1 MNQASNMK
9 SLLELTAGVST
20 HRLKLR
26 PGSRRPNSTGGPLG
40 SQLAARLLSLAPFK
54 WQQAEQQALRREDM
68 KWPPGTK
75 KLDVHRLRDPV
86 SNCEAANRRVSN

>member
-1 MNQASNMK
+1 MNQDGNMK
-9 SLLELTAGVST
+9 SLLELTAGVPT
-20 HRLKLR
+20 HQLKPR
-26 PGSRRPNSTGGPLG
+26 PGSRRPSSTGGWGWGEGPR

-75 KLDVHRLRDPV
+75 KLNVHRL
-86 SNCEAANRRVSN
+86 